1 MASPLVVTKI
11 RPQRAKAARAVHSTA
26 QPLATGAVLFAGD
39 ALALAL
45 AGWVG
50 YFLWS
55 RVNQGIGPEFAVQLL
70 PALALSLV
78 VYACWGLYPGAGL
91 SPVEELR
98 RLVLGTTTVWL
109 ASTAA
114 IFLSKEGTSYSRG
127 VVVAAWLC
135 SAGLVPLARAVL
147 RKALARQAWWG
158 VPVLVL
164 GAGRTGRML
173 AGNLKANPECGL
185 RPVAY
190 LDDDPEKG
198 GVHCGVPV
206 AGPLEMA
213 PELAAKLGVKQAILA
228 MPEIGGRQL
237 SEVLERVG
245 TPFSRLIVVPDMLGI
260 ATLWVSPKD
269 LSGVLGLEVRQNL
282 LMPANR
288 WLKRAMDVALA
299 VALGAPAL
307 AVVAAAAVWIKRA
320 SPGPAFYRQE
330 REGKDGRR
338 IRVAKLRTMHLD
350 SESLLHRHL
359 AENEAARH
367 EWQEHFKL
375 REDPRVVPGIGR
387 WLRKT
392 SLDELPQL
400 WSVLKGEM
408 SLVGPRPFP
417 YYHLDG
423 FEAGFRALRG
433 RVVPGLTGLW
443 QVSGRSNG
451 DLAVQE
457 AMDTYY
463 IRNWSPWLDLH
474 ILARTVYVVAAG
486 KGAY

>member
-1 MASPLVVTKI
+1 MHSSA
-11 RPQRAKAARAVHSTA
+11 RPA
-26 QPLATGAVLFAGD
+26 ATGAVLFAGD

-55 RVNQGIGPEFAVQLL
+55 RVNTGIGPQFAVQLL

-78 VYACWGLYPGAGL
+78 VFACWGLYPGAGL

-127 VVVAAWLC
+127 VVVATWLS
-135 SAGLVPLARAVL
+135 SAALAPVVRAIL
-147 RKALARQAWWG
+147 RKSLSRQRWWG

-164 GAGRTGRML
+164 GAGKTGQML
-173 AGNLKANPECGL
+173 AENLNAHPECGL

-190 LDDDPEKG
+190 LDDDPEKTG
-198 GVHCGVPV
+198 AYRGVPV
-206 AGPLEMA
+206 AGPIDAA
-213 PELAAKLGVKQAILA
+213 PELARRLRVRQAILA
-228 MPEIGGRQL
+228 MPGVGGRRLQ
-237 SEVLERVG
+237 EVLERAG
-245 TPFSRLIVVPDMLGI
+245 TSFSRLIVVPDMFGL
-260 ATLWVSPKD
+260 APLWVAPKD

-282 LMPANR
+282 LVPANR
-288 WLKRAMDVALA
+288 WLKRAIDIALTLALA
-299 VALGAPAL
+299 APAL
-307 AVVAAAAVWIKRA
+307 LIVAAAAAWIKRA
-320 SPGPAFYRQE
+320 SRGPAFYVQE
-330 REGKDGRR
+330 REGQNGRR
-338 IRVAKLRTMHLD
+338 IRVSKLRTMHAGAD
-350 SESLLHRHL
+350 ALLERHL
-359 AENEAARH
+359 AGNSAARR

-375 REDPRVVPGIGR
+375 RDDPRVVAGIGR

-400 WSVLKGEM
+400 WSVLKGDM

-423 FEAGFRALRG
+423 FEPAFRALRG
-433 RVVPGLTGLW
+433 RVRPGLTGLW
-443 QVSGRSNG
+443 QVSGRSDG
-451 DLAVQE
+451 DLAVQQ

-463 IRNWSPWLDLH
+463 IRNWSLWLDLH
-474 ILARTVYVVAAG
+474 ILARTVYAVLAG
-486 KGAY
+486 RGAY